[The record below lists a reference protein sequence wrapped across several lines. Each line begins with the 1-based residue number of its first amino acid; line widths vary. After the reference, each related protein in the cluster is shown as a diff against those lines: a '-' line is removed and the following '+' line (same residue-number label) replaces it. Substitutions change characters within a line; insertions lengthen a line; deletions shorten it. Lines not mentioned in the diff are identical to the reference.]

1 MKGTIVSAWVQTCK
15 DLYGEDLTN
24 EALVNFGVPKN
35 KIFSPMED
43 IDDKVARGF
52 IEYIGQKKNIS
63 SDEIWTILGQNNV
76 VTYSKAYPAF
86 FRYKNLYSFLNA
98 MFDIH
103 VVVTNRISGAQ
114 PPILHIEPVSS
125 HVAHMTY
132 DSPRGMFSFFYGMLQ
147 GAANFFKEDIQ
158 TEILEKTDT
167 FTKVAIKFP
176 ERIYIEKTYG
186 FNKLMSFGFIKSL
199 EVKICIATFILAV
212 IPSLISFKFLDFG
225 MASIITIALGLIVP
239 FGVSKILL
247 KPIKSIRTSLDKLK
261 DKNLSYESNIYTND
275 LFEDLNLQIKS
286 VQDVIKKDF
295 VGYKGTTDELNSFA
309 DKFSEISHNME
320 ETSNDIADIVEQ
332 VSGGAVSQA
341 EETENSA
348 YLLHSSVNSLNDVV
362 DKETSGKEQLEQ
374 AVIQINKGFRDLENT
389 SSSLSEVLVKF
400 SDVRSQGLNLQTR
413 ANDVRDIVET
423 VEKIAEQTNLLALNA
438 SIEASR
444 AGEYGQGFTVVASE
458 IRKLAEG
465 SKNAVRTINNNLES
479 FITDI
484 DSFVLDISNQYNILE
499 DESNILKQVAE
510 VNNDS
515 VKSIGEV
522 SQLIIELT
530 DELNKETST
539 INTISHSIESLAAIA
554 EENSA
559 SSQEVSDNVKS
570 YTDEIRSMTQNIKE
584 FKKLSIEFSKDLEQ
598 YII

>member
-63 SDEIWTILGQNNV
+63 SDEIWTVLGQNNI

-125 HVAHMTY
+125 HLAHMTY

-158 TEILEKTDT
+158 TEILEKTAT
-167 FTKVAIKFP
+167 STKVAISFP

-199 EVKICIATFILAV
+199 EAKICIATFILAV

-225 MASIITIALGLIVP
+225 MASIITLALGLIVP
-239 FGVSKILL
+239 FGVSKVLL
-247 KPIKSIRTSLDKLK
+247 RPIKSIRTSLDKLK

-275 LFEDLNLQIKS
+275 LFEDLNLQIKA

-348 YLLHSSVNSLNDVV
+348 YLLHSSVNSLNNVV

-374 AVIQINKGFRDLENT
+374 AVIQINKGFKDLENT

-400 SDVRSQGLNLQTR
+400 SDVKSQGLNLQTR

-465 SKNAVRTINNNLES
+465 SKTAVSTINDNLES

-484 DSFVLDISNQYNILE
+484 DSFVIDISNQYNILE

-510 VNNDS
+510 VNNNS

-570 YTDEIRSMTQNIKE
+570 YTDEIRNMTQNIKE